1 MKSVKWNRKTISGF
15 DLVLISTAHDAVNY
29 QQLADWAPLIVDT
42 RNVMAGIKKRARM
55 RACAVNNKVW
65 KA

>member
-1 MKSVKWNRKTISGF
+1 VKWNRRVISGF

-29 QQLADWAPLIVDT
+29 QQLAEWAPLIVDT
-42 RNVMAGIKKRARM
+42 RNVMAKFKVSAG
-55 RACAVNNKVW
+55 KVW